1 MKFKVGDKVK
11 KINGNRDWCE
21 RNDILEIILIDNN
34 NHICYK
40 NLSRDCK
47 TGGDF
52 EECFE
57 LIEPSNI
64 YCTCKRC
71 ECCGKIV
78 KEG

>member
-11 KINGNRDWCE
+11 KIKDNNYWCE
-21 RNDILEIILIDNN
+21 RNDILEIISIE
-34 NHICYK
+34 NHGHVVYK
-40 NLSRDCK
+40 NLSRDCRN
-47 TGGDF
+47 GSDF
-52 EECFE
+52 EGFFE

-78 KEG
+78 KED